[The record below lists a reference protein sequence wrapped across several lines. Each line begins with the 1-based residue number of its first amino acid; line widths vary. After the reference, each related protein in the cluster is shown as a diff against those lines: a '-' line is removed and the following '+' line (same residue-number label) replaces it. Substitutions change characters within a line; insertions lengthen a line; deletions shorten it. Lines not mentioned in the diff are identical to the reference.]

1 MRSRFRINA
10 KLYVVTDSLKCNR
23 CCVAIVT
30 VQGAE
35 MFDMRYLNIV
45 GWFGKILQSCLIN
58 ERNS

>member
-35 MFDMRYLNIV
+35 MFDIIS
-45 GWFGKILQSCLIN
+45 ILLGGSAKYYN
-58 ERNS
+58 PV